1 MAQLETY
8 SAYIDEGLIRI
19 GTSTALEWWTNT
31 AQWTRFP
38 TLSRMAIAILSLPA
52 MSAEVELL
60 FSAAKNTVGDER
72 SSLNPSTLEALECLK
87 SCFRLDKRSFVLS
100 WKQPMPWNLMNETK

>member
-8 SAYIDEGLIRI
+8 LAYIDEGLMGT

-31 AQWTRFP
+31 AQWTRFR

-52 MSAEVELL
+52 MSAKAELL
-60 FSAAKNTVGDER
+60 FSAAKNTVGDKR
-72 SSLNPSTLEALECLK
+72 YSLTPATFEALDILK
-87 SCFRLDKRSFVLS
+87 SWFRLDQRSFVLS
-100 WKQPMPWNLMNETK
+100 WKQPMPWNDE